1 MAGALRCRR
10 CRREVLTAATG
21 RKQTLRKGEGRHC
34 GAVNEP
40 RTTAGG
46 VGAKGPHGGGGKG
59 DQERERV
66 QDAARCEPPRLA
78 YKHPASPDYSL
89 SGGR

>member
-21 RKQTLRKGEGRHC
+21 RKQTLRKGEGRHG
-34 GAVNEP
+34 GAIKEP

-46 VGAKGPHGGGGKG
+46 VGAKGPHGGGG
-59 DQERERV
+59 
-66 QDAARCEPPRLA
+66 
-78 YKHPASPDYSL
+78 
-89 SGGR
+89 